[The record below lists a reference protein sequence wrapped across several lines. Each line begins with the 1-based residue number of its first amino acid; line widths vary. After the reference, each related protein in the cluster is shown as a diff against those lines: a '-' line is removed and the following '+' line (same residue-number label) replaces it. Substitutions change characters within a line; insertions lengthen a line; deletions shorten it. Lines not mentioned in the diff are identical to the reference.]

1 MGKKLIPKPP
11 HGRRIKEGTI
21 GDCPICHSTTIKKYR
36 WFGKSLGCI
45 QPACPNF
52 FIKKNK

>member
-1 MGKKLIPKPP
+1 MEKLIPKPP
-11 HGRRIKEGTI
+11 HGRRIKERTI

-45 QPACPNF
+45 QPTCPNF